1 MDIGVT
7 LQMPYF
13 TYTLTV
19 LFIIAPQQY
28 HNARYKL
35 LIMWNL
41 KHRLTSTVEIT
52 RCGTDICL
60 CLVETENSRI
70 FQHRMPVS
78 MSASCPGVYTQRC
91 ILWSER
97 V

>member
-35 LIMWNL
+35 LIM
-41 KHRLTSTVEIT
+41 
-52 RCGTDICL
+52 
-60 CLVETENSRI
+60 
-70 FQHRMPVS
+70 
-78 MSASCPGVYTQRC
+78 
-91 ILWSER
+91 
-97 V
+97 